1 MDKRTV
7 MQLLCEFHII
17 KFHSVNFT
25 QKICYSFTRSFLL
38 KERKM
43 ERITRNSHFLGAKLR
58 TLRKEHRITLEDL
71 SARCAQIDPQSA
83 PSVSYLSMIE
93 SGRRSPSP
101 AVLALIASVFQR
113 KPMWFLDQNAEFAPV
128 SREKA
133 AGGAV
138 RIPFEPS
145 FLFSKNLLQAAIPEL
160 LSQTGTTGRQFAH
173 LLIRSHQEISRNEY
187 PDLERTAE
195 EVGKRAF
202 PLKVD
207 DLMALC
213 KRHGLEIR
221 WFERKPLLARDKDHD
236 VRSVVRSF
244 FDPPGTVYL
253 NKALQSDAA
262 RLKFDLASH
271 IGHKV
276 LHGGDGLKSP
286 HATGGEIGGS
296 PDSGSPFH
304 AGIEAKDVLL
314 AWRDFECSF
323 FAGAL
328 LCPKVPFRRFLMRER
343 YRIEA
348 RRKLE
353 LTPAV
358 MMRRMTKVSPYPYW
372 HFFDATAPGHFRAV
386 YRGNGIPLPWGNMTQ
401 ATDPCPHWAVFRM
414 VGNAQN
420 DSNSQISVLREN
432 DRWQLYCCHTLRTRD
447 MAGNPHVLSVGI
459 DLAPALSSNEANG
472 TQIVDGIG
480 ESCFRKGGQARIG
493 RPAAEAIRAVA
504 NILSIAWVEE
514 SLEQPARI
522 ICPRS
527 SRCPRQG
534 QCDVAPATRARDIT
548 DVKREILTTSK

>member
-1 MDKRTV
+1 
-7 MQLLCEFHII
+7 
-17 KFHSVNFT
+17 
-25 QKICYSFTRSFLL
+25 
-38 KERKM
+38 M
-43 ERITRNSHFLGAKLR
+43 ERITRNNHFLGAKLR
-58 TLRKEHRITLEDL
+58 TLRKEHRITLDDL

-101 AVLALIASVFQR
+101 GVLALIAGVFQR
-113 KPMWFLDQNAEFAPV
+113 KPAWFLDQNAEFAPA
-128 SREKA
+128 SRENA
-133 AGGAV
+133 AGGAA

-145 FLFSKNLLQAAIPEL
+145 FLFSKDLLQAAIPEL

-195 EVGKRAF
+195 QVGKRAF
-202 PLKVD
+202 PLKVG

-213 KRHGLEIR
+213 KHHGLEIR
-221 WFERKPLLARDKDHD
+221 WFEHKPVIARDKDHE

-244 FDPPGTVYL
+244 FEPPGTVYL

-262 RLKFDLASH
+262 RVKFDLASH

-286 HATGGEIGGS
+286 HATGGDMGGS

-304 AGIEAKDVLL
+304 AGIQARDVLL
-314 AWRDFECSF
+314 TWRDFESSF

-328 LCPKVPFRRFLMRER
+328 LLPKIPFRRFLTRER

-353 LTPAV
+353 LTAAV
-358 MMRRMTKVSPYPYW
+358 VMRRMTKVSPYPYW
-372 HFFDATAPGHFRAV
+372 HFFDATAPGRFRAV
-386 YRGNGIPLPWGNMTQ
+386 YRGNGIPLPWGNMAQ
-401 ATDPCPHWAVFRM
+401 AKDPCPHWAVFRM
-414 VGNAQN
+414 VGSAENN
-420 DSNSQISVLREN
+420 SSSQISVLREN

-459 DLAPALSSNEANG
+459 DLMPALSSNEADAP
-472 TQIVDGIG
+472 QILDSIG
-480 ESCFRKGGQARIG
+480 ESCLRKGGQARIG
-493 RPAAEAIRAVA
+493 GPAAEAIRAVA
-504 NILSIAWVEE
+504 NILNIAWVEE
-514 SLEQPARI
+514 SLAHPARI

-534 QCDVAPATRARDIT
+534 QCDVAPVTRARDIT
-548 DVKREILTTSK
+548 DVKREILTTVK